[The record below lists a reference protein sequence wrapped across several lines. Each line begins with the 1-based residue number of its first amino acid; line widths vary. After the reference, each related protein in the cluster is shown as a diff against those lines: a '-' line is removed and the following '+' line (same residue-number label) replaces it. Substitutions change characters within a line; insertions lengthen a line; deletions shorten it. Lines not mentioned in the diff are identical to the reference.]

1 MGRFLSNFFRVKTV
15 RTDFTFYSSGDLNPS
30 TSSRA
35 ALNPSTSSLSR
46 HFYIYF
52 CIEEIVFIKNNDD
65 GHKNFSL
72 FFSRIVR
79 IGMLKKVGK
88 KTGPALRSKSSKLPF
103 TIFCVESVVFKF
115 HSPWKVEIQLES
127 VGFKSPQIEITAD
140 CCKLLQ
146 IVD

>member
-1 MGRFLSNFFRVKTV
+1 M
-15 RTDFTFYSSGDLNPS
+15 
-30 TSSRA
+30 
-35 ALNPSTSSLSR
+35 NPSTSSLSR

-79 IGMLKKVGK
+79 IGILKKVGK

-103 TIFCVESVVFKF
+103 TIFCLEILGFKF
-115 HSPWKVEIQLES
+115 HSPWKVKIQLE
-127 VGFKSPQIEITAD
+127 VLGFKSPQIEITA
-140 CCKLLQ
+140 
-146 IVD
+146 

>member
-1 MGRFLSNFFRVKTV
+1 MKYLDSRRLN
-15 RTDFTFYSSGDLNPS
+15 LNPS

-35 ALNPSTSSLSR
+35 ALNPSTSSPSR

-52 CIEEIVFIKNNDD
+52 CKEEIIFIKNHDD

-103 TIFCVESVVFKF
+103 TIFCLEILGFKF
-115 HSPWKVEIQLES
+115 HSPWKVKIQLES

-140 CCKLLQ
+140 CSKLLQ
-146 IVD
+146 IVSKCSKLL